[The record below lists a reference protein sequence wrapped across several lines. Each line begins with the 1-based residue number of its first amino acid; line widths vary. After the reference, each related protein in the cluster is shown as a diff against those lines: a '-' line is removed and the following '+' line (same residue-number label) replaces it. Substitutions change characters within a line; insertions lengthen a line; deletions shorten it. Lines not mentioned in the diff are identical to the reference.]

1 MGWNEWEQLKAEAI
15 ERRSDSMRL
24 NQVPG
29 DPEGGPADGGSP
41 QAVLKVT
48 QADLAKVGDH
58 AFGLYERLWTEGRVS
73 VDSTEKA
80 AGSLKGQ
87 GFALGGALHHVS
99 TRWEEQLTS
108 LRDACAH
115 ISNHLEFTKRTH
127 RGDEQHVRG
136 ELSGIRTLDQGFD
149 EKVGGPGTANPVY
162 ESQNDDKDDKDD
174 RDHKGDQ
181 GDQGDGGEKG

>member
-15 ERRSDSMRL
+15 ERRSGAMRL

-48 QADLAKVGDH
+48 QADLAQVGDH
-58 AFGLYERLWTEGRVS
+58 AFGLYERLWAEGRVS
-73 VDSTEKA
+73 IDSTAKA

-99 TRWEEQLTS
+99 ARWEEQLTS

-115 ISNHLEFTKRTH
+115 ISNHLEFTQRTH

-136 ELSGIRTLDQGFD
+136 ELSGIRTLDQGFA

-162 ESQNDDKDDKDD
+162 GSRKDDEDHRGDEGDAGD
-174 RDHKGDQ
+174 RGAT
-181 GDQGDGGEKG
+181 G